1 MARLQTLGNRVTTQG
16 NRLAT
21 AAPGSWRTG
30 KTTSSQ
36 RGYNYEWQ
44 KARLVHLNDNPLC
57 VYCQRED
64 RVTAAN
70 TVDHVIPHRGDM
82 TLFWDRDNW
91 MSLCSTCHSSKKQR
105 EEAQGAR
112 GGL

>member
-1 MARLQTLGNRVTTQG
+1 MARIKTLGNRVSTQG
-16 NRLAT
+16 NRLPT

-57 VYCQRED
+57 VYCDREG

-70 TVDHVIPHRGDM
+70 TVDHVIPHRGEM
-82 TLFWDRDNW
+82 TLFWDRTNW
-91 MSLCSTCHSSKKQR
+91 MSLCGTCHSSKKQR
-105 EEAQGAR
+105 EEAQGA
-112 GGL
+112 